1 MSTLLDT
8 LIRSAANSAALDL
21 KDRISLKDIVF
32 AVSEAVP
39 DVRIRLGSIEPTA
52 ITEDFCRTL
61 SKCRNLCP
69 HFHLSLQSGCD
80 RTLEAMKRKYTT
92 GEFAETVKRLRYYF
106 PGCALTADLITGFPG
121 ETEEDHRTTLEFIKS
136 IGFSAMHVFP
146 YSRRPGTPADK
157 MPDQISQKV
166 KNRRA
171 KEAAE
176 VAGQMQMGFIEEHV
190 GKEFEVLFENE
201 EDSVWQGHSA
211 DYILCKMK
219 GKELHGRLL
228 KVRAIKADKNCL
240 LCEEVR

>member
-1 MSTLLDT
+1 
-8 LIRSAANSAALDL
+8 
-21 KDRISLKDIVF
+21 
-32 AVSEAVP
+32 
-39 DVRIRLGSIEPTA
+39 
-52 ITEDFCRTL
+52 
-61 SKCRNLCP
+61 
-69 HFHLSLQSGCD
+69 
-80 RTLEAMKRKYTT
+80 
-92 GEFAETVKRLRYYF
+92 
-106 PGCALTADLITGFPG
+106 
-121 ETEEDHRTTLEFIKS
+121 
-136 IGFSAMHVFP
+136 MHVFP

-171 KEAAE
+171 KEATE

-228 KVRAIKADKNCL
+228 KVRAIKADKKCL